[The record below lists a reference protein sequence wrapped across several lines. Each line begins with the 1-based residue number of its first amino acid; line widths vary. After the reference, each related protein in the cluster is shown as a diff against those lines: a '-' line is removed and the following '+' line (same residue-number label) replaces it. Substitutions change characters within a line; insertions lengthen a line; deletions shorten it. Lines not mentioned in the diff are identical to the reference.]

1 MPAPTPA
8 LPKRVLIIDRSA
20 DSRDVFRTVL
30 ERRGL
35 EILEATEFR
44 AGLDAIRQFH
54 PQVVVMDLESTEEH
68 SAAARRLLSS
78 ELADCDSRFVL
89 LGAWADGGTAE
100 NHLVRKPYRYGPLV
114 RKIEQLADQSPL
126 RPSGP

>member
-30 ERRGL
+30 ERHGL
-35 EILEATEFR
+35 AILEATEFR

-54 PQVVVMDLESTEEH
+54 PQVVVLDLEST
-68 SAAARRLLSS
+68 AAQPAATRRALRS
-78 ELADCDSRFVL
+78 ELANCDSRCVL
-89 LGAWADGGTAE
+89 LGTWADGGTAE

-114 RKIEQLADQSPL
+114 RKIEQLADQSPP